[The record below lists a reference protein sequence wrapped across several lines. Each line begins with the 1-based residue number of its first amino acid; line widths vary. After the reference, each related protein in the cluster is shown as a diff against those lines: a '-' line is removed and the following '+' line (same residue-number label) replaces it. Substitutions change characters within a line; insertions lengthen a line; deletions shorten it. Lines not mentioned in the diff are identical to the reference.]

1 MMSVFEAVEQELEE
15 LGVTGSALA
24 ATALSLA
31 EGLDAPNSLTSKSMA
46 AKALAD
52 VLKEIRSLAPP
63 AEQEDEIERARK
75 RRADRLARQS
85 ASGSS
90 SSS

>member
-1 MMSVFEAVEQELEE
+1 MSVFESVERELEE
-15 LGVTGSALA
+15 LGVSGSALA

-52 VLKEIRSLAPP
+52 VLKEIRTLAPP

-75 RRADRLARQS
+75 RRTARLAGKSAAGSS
-85 ASGSS
+85 ASS
-90 SSS
+90 

>member
-52 VLKEIRSLAPP
+52 VLKEIRTLAPP

>member
-1 MMSVFEAVEQELEE
+1 MSVFESVEQEIEE

-24 ATALSLA
+24 ATALALA

-52 VLKEIRSLAPP
+52 VLKEIRTLAPP

-75 RRADRLARQS
+75 RRAERLAGKPAAR
-85 ASGSS
+85 SS

>member
-1 MMSVFEAVEQELEE
+1 MLVFEAVEQELEE

-52 VLKEIRSLAPP
+52 VLKEIRTLAPP

-75 RRADRLARQS
+75 RRAKRLAGKS
-85 ASGSS
+85 AAGASPSS
-90 SSS
+90 

>member
-75 RRADRLARQS
+75 RRAKRLAGKS
-85 ASGSS
+85 AAGASPSS
-90 SSS
+90 